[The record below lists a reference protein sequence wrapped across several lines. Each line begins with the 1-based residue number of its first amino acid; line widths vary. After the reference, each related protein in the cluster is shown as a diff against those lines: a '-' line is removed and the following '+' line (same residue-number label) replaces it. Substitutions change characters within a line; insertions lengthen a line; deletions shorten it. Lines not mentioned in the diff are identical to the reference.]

1 MINNYTQHLI
11 NKDDTVTTALIK
23 LNELASDAILFLV
36 DDDLKLYGSLTDGD
50 LRRGLIEGKTLQ
62 ARLQAFTQENPKK
75 ILYDNYLIDEIIKY
89 RNNGFKILPIVNN
102 NDVIIDVINFNK
114 LISYL
119 PLTAFIVAGGKG
131 HRLRPLTLNTPK
143 PMLKVGEKPILE
155 HNIDSLIK
163 YGIKNI
169 NISIKYLGHQIEE
182 YFGNGSAKGINI
194 SYTNEDLP
202 LGTIGSITNCESFI
216 NDEDILLINSDLLT
230 TINYEK
236 MYLFFKDNE
245 ADLVVGGV
253 PYKVNVPYGVLESD
267 NNNNIVSLT
276 EKPTYTYFSNAG
288 IYIFKKKFID
298 LIPSNTHYNA
308 TDLIDKLLSLNL
320 KVMKYEMT
328 EYWLDIGKKDDFDK
342 AQIDI
347 KNLEYFK

>member
-1 MINNYTQHLI
+1 MINNYKNHLI
-11 NKDDTVTTALIK
+11 NKDDTVTTALIQ
-23 LNELASDAILFLV
+23 LNELASNAILFLV

-50 LRRGLIEGKTLQ
+50 LRRGLIGGKTLQ
-62 ARLQAFTQENPKK
+62 TRLKAFTQEKPKK

-89 RNNGFKILPIVNN
+89 RKSGFKILPVVNN
-102 NDVIIDVINFNK
+102 DDVIIDVINFNK

-119 PLTAFIVAGGKG
+119 PLNAFIVAGGKG

-182 YFGNGSAKGINI
+182 YFGNGSDKGINI
-194 SYTNEDLP
+194 SYTKEDLP
-202 LGTIGSITNCESFI
+202 LGTIGSITKCESF
-216 NDEDILLINSDLLT
+216 NDKDILLINSDLLT

-236 MYLFFKDNE
+236 LYLFFKENE
-245 ADLVVGGV
+245 ADLVVAGV
-253 PYKVNVPYGVLESD
+253 PYKVNVPYGVLESE
-267 NNNNIVSLT
+267 NNNVVSIT
-276 EKPTYTYFSNAG
+276 EKPTYTYYSNAG

-320 KVMKYEMT
+320 KVIKYEMT
-328 EYWLDIGKKDDFDK
+328 EYWLDIGKKNDFDK